1 MDHRPQTTYRH
12 RRMISRALLGAVLSG
27 IAYAAAAHDGALDSF
42 GCHPNVAHG
51 SYHCHDGLL
60 RGQGYTSKEMML
72 KAHQERQQEER
83 VRARAANPPPGE
95 SLPPTAPR

>member
-1 MDHRPQTTYRH
+1 MMLRLA
-12 RRMISRALLGAVLSG
+12 SGVALGLIALS
-27 IAYAAAAHDGALDSF
+27 ASAHEGALDSF

-60 RGQGYTSKEMML
+60 RGQGYASKEMML
-72 KAHQERQQEER
+72 RAYQERQQEER

-95 SLPPTAPR
+95 TLSPTTPR